1 MTTEQ
6 RIKDFMAQKRV
17 AVVGVSR
24 KQKALSGNL
33 FHDLWKH
40 GYDAVPVN
48 PNTTEYGGLPCLPR
62 VQNIVPPVG
71 AALIMTSA
79 AHARTVIHDC
89 AEAGIK
95 RVWVHLGAGKHPLSP
110 EDVAF
115 CKDNGIQVIIGYCP
129 YMFLGKPAFPHNLH
143 GWIARLSKDYRTKE

>member
-24 KQKALSGNL
+24 KAKTLSGSV
-33 FHDLWKH
+33 FQDLWEL

-48 PNTTEYGGLPCLPR
+48 PNTSEYGGLPCLPR

-71 AALIMTSA
+71 AALVMTSA
-79 AHARTVIHDC
+79 AHARTVVRDC

-95 RVWVHLGAGKHPLSP
+95 RVWVTLGAGRNPLPP
-110 EDVAF
+110 EDLAF
-115 CKDNGIQVIIGYCP
+115 CRENGIQLIVGYCP
-129 YMFLGKPAFPHNLH
+129 YMFLGKPAFPHNFH
-143 GWIARLSKDYRTKE
+143 GWVARLNKDFRSEN